1 MAENEQQGGIHCEDW
16 LCTCSSD
23 GCCRRDET
31 VPLRIG
37 RHRHLALVFVFCA
50 AVEDKVLNEEKGVE
64 TECEEAQ
71 SAAVQGIRR
80 QGNDQFVLD
89 ERQSQH
95 AGEKR
100 AKRTAFRDCL

>member
-1 MAENEQQGGIHCEDW
+1 MAENEQQGSVHCEDW
-16 LCTCSSD
+16 LYACCSD
-23 GCCRRDET
+23 GWCRRDET
-31 VPLRIG
+31 VPLRIV
-37 RHRHLALVFVFCA
+37 HHPLAFVFVFCA